1 MKSILIVDDSET
13 TRSII
18 KSSIEE
24 IDDIDIFEAP
34 TGFEALRM
42 LPAQSFDLVFIDIN
56 MPDINGLEL
65 INFIKNNDKY
75 KKIPIIIVSTE
86 SSEEDREKGLAL
98 GALAYLTKPFKGE
111 ELIDTV
117 KKALSL

>member
-42 LPAQSFDLVFIDIN
+42 LPTQSFDLV
-56 MPDINGLEL
+56 L
-65 INFIKNNDKY
+65 
-75 KKIPIIIVSTE
+75 
-86 SSEEDREKGLAL
+86 
-98 GALAYLTKPFKGE
+98 
-111 ELIDTV
+111 
-117 KKALSL
+117 